1 MDNDLVRQI
10 RTRIENMVAA
20 APTVTRY
27 RTPLVGF
34 ADADDPLFQ
43 QMKQIIG
50 EQAMLPQ
57 DLLPEARSVVSWF
70 VPFTRA
76 LVETNR
82 QSSLVAREWAVAY
95 IETNQLIN
103 GISQNLIRW
112 LAETGVQAAA
122 VPATHNFDVQTLTS
136 RWSHKSV
143 AHIAGLGTFGVHQM
157 LITKQ
162 GTAGRF
168 GSLVISAAVPPTPRP
183 TDEYC
188 LHRQSGGCM
197 VCVRSC
203 PVGALSP
210 RGFDRQRCYQQVLAV
225 DAHFPDLS
233 LCDVCGKC
241 ALGPCALGV
250 EKEAMGGEASVI
262 E

>member
-1 MDNDLVRQI
+1 MDNDLVRQFW
-10 RTRIENMVAA
+10 TRIEDAVAA
-20 APTVTRY
+20 VPTVTRY

-34 ADADDPLFQ
+34 AAADDLLFQ
-43 QMKQIIG
+43 RMKQIIG
-50 EQAMLPQ
+50 EQALLPT

-70 VPFTRA
+70 VPFARP

-95 IETNQLIN
+95 IEANQLIDD
-103 GISQNLIRW
+103 IAQNLIRW
-112 LAETGVQAAA
+112 LRETGVQAAT

-143 AHIAGLGTFGVHQM
+143 AYIAGLGTFGVHQM
-157 LITKQ
+157 LITAQ

-168 GSLVISAAVPPTPRP
+168 GSLVMSAAVPPTPRP
-183 TDEYC
+183 TEEYC
-188 LHRQSGGCM
+188 LHRQNGGCL
-197 VCVRSC
+197 VCVQNC
-203 PVGALSP
+203 PVGALSS
-210 RGFDRQRCYQQVLAV
+210 REFDRQRCYQQVLAV
-225 DAHFPDLS
+225 DAHFSDLG

-250 EKEAMGGEASVI
+250 AREAKEDAVK
-262 E
+262 